1 MEETPIDS
9 EPTLLTPYNIPSD
22 TSSRSSESN
31 LLDEDNSG
39 KDTDTVI
46 SGYIYIYIP
55 VYCSV
60 LRNLYSRLIV
70 CGPLEWKELNRNIQ
84 IRYRNRIILYY

>member
-46 SGYIYIYIP
+46 SGYIYIYI
-55 VYCSV
+55 YT
-60 LRNLYSRLIV
+60 
-70 CGPLEWKELNRNIQ
+70 G
-84 IRYRNRIILYY
+84 ILLCTA

>member
-1 MEETPIDS
+1 MEETQIDS

-46 SGYIYIYIP
+46 SGYIYIYT
-55 VYCSV
+55 
-60 LRNLYSRLIV
+60 
-70 CGPLEWKELNRNIQ
+70 G
-84 IRYRNRIILYY
+84 ILLCTA

>member
-46 SGYIYIYIP
+46 SGYIYIYIYRYIAL
-55 VYCSV
+55 YCVTFTVGLLFVV
-60 LRNLYSRLIV
+60 LSNGKS
-70 CGPLEWKELNRNIQ
+70 
-84 IRYRNRIILYY
+84 